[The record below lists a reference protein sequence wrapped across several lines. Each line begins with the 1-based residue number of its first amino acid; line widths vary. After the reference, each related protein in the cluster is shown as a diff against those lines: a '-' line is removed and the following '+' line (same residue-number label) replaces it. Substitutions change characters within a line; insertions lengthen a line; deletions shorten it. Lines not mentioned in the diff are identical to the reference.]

1 MWLQFSCIFQRR
13 HKCEI
18 HPLRTNRGKIGF
30 DWVHICR
37 FLHLWSNTE
46 HTAVIVGIY
55 LLVHK
60 NSNQFRLQS
69 ASTCVWTNVSDY
81 EYSKGSQGQVLR
93 WCNTFHPTQ
102 CDSMDEWQIPWICC
116 TSCHTLPANFLA
128 LNDCTVSLLQC
139 YLFCWKKLWL
149 NHGTKAGR
157 GIVFP
162 GPLPR
167 VTTEKVKEL
176 HWWGGEEGD
185 GGVMDTEVKTRVNRR
200 AFAQWR
206 AQVLC
211 QSLRPRWNVSPRPSG
226 HEKVLA
232 KTGNLMAVF
241 LLAMLLTRCLW

>member
-18 HPLRTNRGKIGF
+18 HPPRTNRGKIGF

-81 EYSKGSQGQVLR
+81 EYSKGSQVLR

-128 LNDCTVSLLQC
+128 LTDCTVSLLQC

-185 GGVMDTEVKTRVNRR
+185 RGVMDTEVKTRVNRR
-200 AFAQWR
+200 H
-206 AQVLC
+206 
-211 QSLRPRWNVSPRPSG
+211 SLNGERRCCVKASD
-226 HEKVLA
+226 LA
-232 KTGNLMAVF
+232 GM
-241 LLAMLLTRCLW
+241 CLRFHQDMRRFWLKLGILWLFFC

>member
-18 HPLRTNRGKIGF
+18 HPPRTNRGKIGF

-102 CDSMDEWQIPWICC
+102 CDSMDEWQIPWICW

-128 LNDCTVSLLQC
+128 LTDCTVSLLQC
-139 YLFCWKKLWL
+139 YSFCWKKLWL
-149 NHGTKAGR
+149 NHSTKAGR
-157 GIVFP
+157 GIVFL

-185 GGVMDTEVKTRVNRR
+185 GGEWWIPRLKREWTDGHSLNGERRCCVKASDLAGMCLRFHQDMRR
-200 AFAQWR
+200 FW
-206 AQVLC
+206 LK
-211 QSLRPRWNVSPRPSG
+211 LG
-226 HEKVLA
+226 I
-232 KTGNLMAVF
+232 
-241 LLAMLLTRCLW
+241 LWLFFC